1 MHVSGIEPGT
11 FRFEVRSLNH
21 SAIWVL
27 TYELVVICTDMIHEG
42 GIWRSLINF
51 CSSMIYCEFSK
62 SVFWSY
68 VNFKNFKFQ
77 NFKISKVWKNFTNFQ
92 KNSNF
97 QKKTIQKKS
106 KNIFKNFFKKNSKK
120 IKKIKNF
127 KTKNK
132 IFQKFL
138 KIFKFLILKKI
149 SLL

>member
-77 NFKISKVWKNFTNFQ
+77 NFKSSKVWKNFTNFQ

-97 QKKTIQKKS
+97 QKQKS
-106 KNIFKNFFKKNSKK
+106 KNSKK

>member
-97 QKKTIQKKS
+97 QKKNNSKKNQKKS
-106 KNIFKNFFKKNSKK
+106 FKNIFKKNSKK

-127 KTKNK
+127 KTK
-132 IFQKFL
+132 
-138 KIFKFLILKKI
+138 KKNSRNFWR
-149 SLL
+149 SLNFWF